1 VSRLPRPRYCG
12 FALAGLLVIGLAG
25 RPSAVP
31 DPSGLSQQEDVAAP
45 AERSAES
52 NWVTA
57 LPARPVAGGAADAAR
72 IYVPLEGGLLVA
84 LDRETG
90 RLLWTHPHESAWTPV
105 VTPGALWIATGATMR
120 ALDPATGRLEHTVP
134 LPFPAAGPP
143 SRAGDLA
150 IVSLESGDLW
160 ALRAS
165 GAIAWRRLLA
175 APSRVAA
182 GAGPGGVL
190 AVALSDGSL
199 VAIAADTGEVRWTR
213 QVAEG
218 LTAPV
223 AASNRVF
230 VGSSG
235 NAFYAFGAG
244 SGRLTWV
251 WKTGGD
257 VIGAVAAGDT
267 VYVTALD
274 NVIRAFDV
282 DSGRLR
288 WKQLSSTRPVSPPIH
303 SGTRLLVAGARP
315 ALTIYDAAT
324 GAVVGPVPFP
334 AELERAVFAGTPLV
348 LPEPDAPGAR
358 IVAVTRDGRAVGV
371 HPDVR

>member
-1 VSRLPRPRYCG
+1 
-12 FALAGLLVIGLAG
+12 
-25 RPSAVP
+25 
-31 DPSGLSQQEDVAAP
+31 
-45 AERSAES
+45 
-52 NWVTA
+52 
-57 LPARPVAGGAADAAR
+57 
-72 IYVPLEGGLLVA
+72 
-84 LDRETG
+84 
-90 RLLWTHPHESAWTPV
+90 
-105 VTPGALWIATGATMR
+105 
-120 ALDPATGRLEHTVP
+120 
-134 LPFPAAGPP
+134 
-143 SRAGDLA
+143 
-150 IVSLESGDLW
+150 
-160 ALRAS
+160 
-165 GAIAWRRLLA
+165 
-175 APSRVAA
+175 
-182 GAGPGGVL
+182 
-190 AVALSDGSL
+190 